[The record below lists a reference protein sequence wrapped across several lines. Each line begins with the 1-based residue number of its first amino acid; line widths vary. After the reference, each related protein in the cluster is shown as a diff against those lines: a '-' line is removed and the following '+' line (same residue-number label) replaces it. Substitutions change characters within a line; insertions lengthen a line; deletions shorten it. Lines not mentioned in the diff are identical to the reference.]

1 MALTV
6 TLLGVLVVAG
16 LLLVARYGADSRT
29 SGDPTGRDA
38 AWPTGPVREHTP
50 REVRPAPLLGA
61 LRALAASLGGAG
73 GARSAGGNGDVV
85 RLEAANSA
93 FVAFLE

>member
-29 SGDPTGRDA
+29 SGDPTCRDA

-50 REVRPAPLLGA
+50 RQDLRLARAWFAQLRCWELFERSLRPWEAPGAPVAPVRTGTS
-61 LRALAASLGGAG
+61 RA
-73 GARSAGGNGDVV
+73 
-85 RLEAANSA
+85 
-93 FVAFLE
+93 

>member
-16 LLLVARYGADSRT
+16 LLLARYGADSRM

-38 AWPTGPVREHTP
+38 AWPSGPVREHTP
-50 REVRPAPLLGA
+50 REDLSLARAWFAQLRCWELFERSLRPWEAPVAPRTGT
-61 LRALAASLGGAG
+61 S
-73 GARSAGGNGDVV
+73 SA
-85 RLEAANSA
+85 
-93 FVAFLE
+93 